1 MEQCNNGAMS
11 HSVSIVIPTLN
22 GSATIRALVEELEK
36 LLSPLYKLE
45 IILVNDGSTDNTLD
59 ICLEA
64 QKNSNCT
71 VRVVDLAKNF
81 GEHNAVMAGLHFA
94 TGEYA
99 VIMDDDFQNPPSQVQ
114 KLIDEIQK
122 GHDVVYT
129 RYKKKRHAAWR
140 NLGSWFNGAVAR
152 VMLGKPKGLY
162 LSSFKAINA
171 FTIKEILKYEGPY
184 PYIDGLILRVTRKIS
199 VIDVEHADRK
209 AGRSSYT
216 PIKLV
221 KLWLNMFTNFSIVP
235 LRIATI
241 LGLIFSIIGIIFGI
255 VIIIE
260 RLQNPDLPIGWASL
274 SFLIVMFSGVQLIVI
289 GMIGE
294 YVGRTFMFKNSSP
307 QFIVRKEYSR

>member
-1 MEQCNNGAMS
+1 MTSTAP
-11 HSVSIVIPTLN
+11 SVSVVIPSLN
-22 GSATIRALVEELEK
+22 GSATIRELVKELEK

-45 IILVNDGSTDNTLD
+45 IVLVNDGSTDNTLD
-59 ICLEA
+59 VCMET
-64 QKNSNCT
+64 QKQSNCS
-71 VRVVDLAKNF
+71 VRVVDLSKNF

-99 VIMDDDFQNPPSQVQ
+99 VIMDDDFQNPPSEVP
-114 KLIDEIQK
+114 KLIGEMQK

-129 RYKKKRHAAWR
+129 RYKKKKHAAWR
-140 NLGSWFNGAVAR
+140 NLGSWFNGSVAR

-171 FTIKEILKYEGPY
+171 FVIKEILKYEGPY
-184 PYIDGLILRVTRKIS
+184 PYIDGLILRTTRRIG
-199 VIDVEHADRK
+199 VINVEHEDRRE
-209 AGRSSYT
+209 GRSTYT
-216 PIKLV
+216 PIKLI

-241 LGLIFSIIGIIFGI
+241 LGVICSFFGI
-255 VIIIE
+255 VFGIVVVIE